1 MSSTPAASLPRPG
14 PRRTRPGPVLALLAL
29 VLVLHGLLLGAL
41 PRERLP
47 SPRPGPLPAP
57 AVWTRAVPAAPPPQA
72 APAMPE
78 PRQQAE
84 REAAATLQR
93 PQRMADAPAATEAA
107 APATTSAA
115 TTSAPPAVPM
125 APSSSLA
132 PASDAATKVAPT
144 AAHDALPHAATDAAT
159 DADGDEP
166 QTAAR
171 GGSAPPLYATRL
183 PGPAQL
189 RFQLRRGAQRGQ
201 ALMEWQPGG
210 DDRYTMSFD
219 ASAGGRP
226 VFEQRSTGRSGPHGL
241 SPERFQDK
249 RRGRSAQHAT
259 FDADAQRIAFSGGR
273 APDLPLWAGA
283 QDRLGWIVQL
293 AGIVAAAAQPPQEV
307 RLYVVGARGGA
318 GPWTFF
324 AHGIDEVATPLG
336 PVQALHYERAPAV
349 LRDQRIEAWLDPA
362 RGFWPVKLRFTP
374 VLGGAPLELLLEEEP
389 RKP

>member
-78 PRQQAE
+78 PPQQAE
-84 REAAATLQR
+84 RVAAATLQR

-107 APATTSAA
+107 APAATSSA
-115 TTSAPPAVPM
+115 TTSAPPAVSM

-144 AAHDALPHAATDAAT
+144 AAHDALPHAATDA
-159 DADGDEP
+159 DGDEP
-166 QTAAR
+166 QTAAS

-259 FDADAQRIAFSGGR
+259 FDADAQRIAFSGR